1 MVYKP
6 LKKKDQLKLNKVLP
20 EKEEEEEGKKKK
32 TEKEKYS
39 SIICSEKKIIG
50 CNSLFT
56 FPTPGGKRCNNT
68 LYLYEHVSLS
78 STP

>member
-32 TEKEKYS
+32 DRKRKIFKHYLFR
-39 SIICSEKKIIG
+39 KKNHRLQLLIY
-50 CNSLFT
+50 
-56 FPTPGGKRCNNT
+56 FPHSWGKT
-68 LYLYEHVSLS
+68 L
-78 STP
+78 

>member
-32 TEKEKYS
+32 KTEKEKYS
-39 SIICSEKKIIG
+39 SIICSEKKNHRLQLLIY
-50 CNSLFT
+50 
-56 FPTPGGKRCNNT
+56 FPHSWGKT
-68 LYLYEHVSLS
+68 L
-78 STP
+78 